1 MPTNSRFSDNPTD
14 DKLES
19 SEAYEHGRQDAVRC
33 VFKQALKAWRN
44 TPTATLASLLVE
56 SASDSLYETLK
67 RDAISIGM
75 SHLDSYLDGI
85 CTILNEF
92 RSIHVS

>member
-1 MPTNSRFSDNPTD
+1 MPTNSRFSDPTD

-19 SEAYEHGRQDAVRC
+19 SGAYERGRQDAFRC
-33 VFKQALKAWRN
+33 VFEQTLKAWSN

-85 CTILNEF
+85 STTLNEF
-92 RSIHVS
+92 RSIHIS